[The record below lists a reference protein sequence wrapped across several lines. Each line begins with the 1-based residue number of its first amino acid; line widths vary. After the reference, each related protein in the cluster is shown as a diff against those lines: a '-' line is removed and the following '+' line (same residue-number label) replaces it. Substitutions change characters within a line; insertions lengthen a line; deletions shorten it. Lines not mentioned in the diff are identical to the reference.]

1 MQNFTADSMVLKSE
15 AKCYSTVV
23 VFGNPALLAAPDLP
37 KTVRITTKLKTP
49 SFPDPVLLF

>member
-15 AKCYSTVV
+15 AKSYSTVAIL
-23 VFGNPALLAAPDLP
+23 GNPALLAAPDLP
-37 KTVRITTKLKTP
+37 KTVHITTKLKTP